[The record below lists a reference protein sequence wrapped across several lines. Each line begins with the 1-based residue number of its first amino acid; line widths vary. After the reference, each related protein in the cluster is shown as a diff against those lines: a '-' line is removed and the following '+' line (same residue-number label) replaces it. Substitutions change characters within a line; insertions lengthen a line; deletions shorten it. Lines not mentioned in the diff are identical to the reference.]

1 MSIAREDLFKL
12 ASEKES
18 FSIQELAELEKFTE
32 KMIAEESDIDKY
44 FIKDTLSRYMVE
56 LMTKCLGY
64 EKDKIIPY
72 GTSNLYRW
80 DDIRECDIKVG
91 TQEHEFEV
99 NVGLGKFNVYFR
111 KNCDKTY
118 VPEYVGVTVEFN
130 GKELWIRFKDSVK
143 HVNMHH
149 MHGDDILNLY
159 MLHKNSLNW
168 LEVYN
173 ERLKFL
179 RNEVENV
186 RSALQFYMDTN
197 ISSSMMDIDKLH
209 KEAVEFYIYR
219 MKKLDKL
226 FEKSNKEKNLA
237 KKSKIDYEIEAVKY
251 AINTTLRIIFHSILM
266 DLYWKDNVDAY
277 KIFKSMEYHWFKT
290 TYSIYLNKGDIFKNR
305 PVSIWVER
313 LIGDNDFELEI

>member
-18 FSIQELAELEKFTE
+18 FNIQELAELEKFTE

-64 EKDKIIPY
+64 EKDKITPY

-99 NVGLGKFNVYFR
+99 NVGLGKFNVHFR
-111 KNCDKTY
+111 KNCDKTF

-149 MHGDDILNLY
+149 MDGDDILNLY
-159 MLHKNSLNW
+159 MLHKNSSNW
-168 LEVYN
+168 LEVYS
-173 ERLKFL
+173 ERLRFL
-179 RNEVENV
+179 RNEAENV
-186 RSALQFYMDTN
+186 RLALQFHMDDN
-197 ISSSMMDIDKLH
+197 VISSMMDIKKLH
-209 KEAVEFYIYR
+209 AEVMEFYTYR
-219 MKKLDKL
+219 LRQLNKLV
-226 FEKSNKEKNLA
+226 EKYNKEKNPI
-237 KKSKIDYEIEAVKY
+237 KKSKIDYKIRATKY
-251 AINTTLRIIFHSILM
+251 AIENTLRIIFYNILTN
-266 DLYWKDNVDAY
+266 LYWKDEIYAY

-290 TYSIYLNKGDIFKNR
+290 TYSIYLNKGDVLKNKFIN
-305 PVSIWVER
+305 IWVER
-313 LIGDNDFELEI
+313 LICNNDFKLEV